1 MGEKFIGMMVGIL
14 LVLAVII
21 GIIGALYNLISKT
34 KKWNWKAS
42 FLAPWY
48 YAEHGRWG
56 LGLLFGFLYGSL
68 IPFLMLAVSIYAGIR
83 ADSDLSS
90 QKAEKSVQYMFGV
103 TALVLFV
110 IFSQMRNVL

>member
-1 MGEKFIGMMVGIL
+1 MAGNFIGMMVGML
-14 LVLAVII
+14 LVLAVVI
-21 GIIGALYNLISKT
+21 GIIGYVYNLVSKK

-68 IPFLMLAVSIYAGIR
+68 ISLFLLGVSIYAGIR
-83 ADSDLSS
+83 ADSDLPA
-90 QKAEKSVQYMFGV
+90 QKAEKSSQYMFGV
-103 TALVLFV
+103 TLLVLFV
-110 IFSQMRNVL
+110 IYSQIRNVL